1 MVRDLWSDV
10 LRSNDEGI
18 GMTVGLE
25 LSHPARQCDDK
36 PTESVGSKLA
46 RLWGLN
52 LWGETSDDLGT
63 LTLKKKNNE
72 MYQSKK
78 EYERL
83 ENYKNKRKKSVWFH
97 SQNQRD
103 LKGKMTC
110 LLSINYIK
118 Q

>member
-63 LTLKKKNNE
+63 LTLEKKNNE
-72 MYQSKK
+72 MYQSRK

-83 ENYKNKRKKSVWFH
+83 ENYKNKRKKSVTMISFTKPTW
-97 SQNQRD
+97 
-103 LKGKMTC
+103 
-110 LLSINYIK
+110 SIRENDMLVIY
-118 Q
+118 QLY

>member
-1 MVRDLWSDV
+1 
-10 LRSNDEGI
+10 
-18 GMTVGLE
+18 MTVGLE

-83 ENYKNKRKKSVWFH
+83 ENYKNKRKKSVTKISFTKPTW
-97 SQNQRD
+97 SKRENDMLVIYQ
-103 LKGKMTC
+103 L
-110 LLSINYIK
+110 Y
-118 Q
+118 

>member
-1 MVRDLWSDV
+1 
-10 LRSNDEGI
+10 
-18 GMTVGLE
+18 MTVGLE

-83 ENYKNKRKKSVWFH
+83 ENYKNKRKKSVTMISFTKPTW
-97 SQNQRD
+97 STRENDMLVIYQ
-103 LKGKMTC
+103 L
-110 LLSINYIK
+110 Y
-118 Q
+118 

>member
-63 LTLKKKNNE
+63 LTLKKASLHFSWGDLMKRE
-72 MYQSKK
+72 VK
-78 EYERL
+78 E
-83 ENYKNKRKKSVWFH
+83 S
-97 SQNQRD
+97 
-103 LKGKMTC
+103 
-110 LLSINYIK
+110 
-118 Q
+118 